1 MPKKSAVCC
10 EEGKGTIFKVY
21 LPAVKRASSIPA
33 EMPSYTVPTGSER
46 ILFVDDEPA
55 LAKMGK
61 QLLESLGYSVTA
73 CSSSIAA
80 LELFA
85 SHPEEFDLVISDM
98 TMPCMDGVKLISAL
112 KKIRKQLPAILSTG
126 FNPNIDENQSRDIGI
141 DAFVNKPL
149 LKNKLAETVRHVLDG
164 QNN

>member
-1 MPKKSAVCC
+1 
-10 EEGKGTIFKVY
+10 
-21 LPAVKRASSIPA
+21 
-33 EMPSYTVPTGSER
+33 MPSYAAPTGSER

-73 CSSSIAA
+73 CSSSIEA
-80 LELFA
+80 LELFT

-98 TMPCMDGVKLISAL
+98 TMPRMDGVQLISAL
-112 KKIRKQLPAILSTG
+112 KKIRKELPAILSTG

-149 LKNKLAETVRHVLDG
+149 LKKKLAETVRHVLDG